1 MNTREE
7 GFKADIS
14 KDSACWAYSGT
25 SMVPEKRGESF
36 REGYAAGLAQDY
48 DNLAKYAETEDEKNL
63 LVAEFAR
70 YREGYAKRVR
80 QYLAARAQCMSPMI
94 TGPANFPTA
103 RNEKRFKREQRLW
116 QEASDFRKR
125 ALGAITKK
133 LRPEL
138 RPIMSGDADAVEA
151 LQLKIVKAEEVQAR
165 MKEANAIIRK
175 NKKDRQAQIV
185 CLEAAGFTRTQAE
198 GLIQPDYCGRIGFA
212 QFELTNNNANIR
224 RMKERLA
231 TITQAKATPV
241 QEVIGSAATIQDD
254 PAANRVRLFFPGKP
268 SEEIRSRLKSGGF
281 RWSPTIGAWQ
291 AYRNYRS
298 RLLAVEIAGIQK
310 EDPDVTLA
318 RQAAGEMV
326 QEVSA

>member
-1 MNTREE
+1 MGTREE
-7 GFKADIS
+7 EFKADIS

-63 LVAEFAR
+63 LVEEFAR

-80 QYLAARAQCMSPMI
+80 QYLAARAQCLSPMI

-103 RNEKRFKREQRLW
+103 RNEKRFNREQRLW
-116 QEASDFRKR
+116 QEASYFRKR

-151 LQLKIVKAEEVQAR
+151 LQLKIQKAEEVQAR

-212 QFELTNNNANIR
+212 QFELTNNNANLR
-224 RMKERLA
+224 RMKERLEKLQQDKA
-231 TITQAKATPV
+231 ATPS
-241 QEVIGSAATIQDD
+241 EVLGPTIRLEDD
-254 PAANRVRLFFPGKP
+254 PAANRIRIFFPGKP
-268 SEEIRSRLKSGGF
+268 SEEIRAGMRSAAF
-281 RWSPTIGAWQ
+281 RWTPSLGCWQ
-291 AYRNYRS
+291 AYRNYRT
-298 RLLAVEIAGIQK
+298 LELANAILRRDRE
-310 EDPDVTLA
+310 EETLA

-326 QEVSA
+326 QGAA